1 MTSAGWLKLGTRRA
15 TRPAMLWN
23 DLTDQ
28 EKALV
33 FEVLEREADRL
44 ERDAVQLEKAA
55 KQLGRPSLVERTEVR
70 ANAFRA
76 AIEALG
82 GPRLDQS

>member
-1 MTSAGWLKLGTRRA
+1 MGWSELDDT
-15 TRPAMLWN
+15 
-23 DLTDQ
+23 

-33 FEVLEREADRL
+33 FEVLEREAMRL
-44 ERDAVQLEKAA
+44 ERDAINMQQAA
-55 KQLGRPSLVERTEVR
+55 KQLGRPSLVERQELR

-82 GPRLDQS
+82 GKAF